1 MLHSTA
7 TIETT
12 PTAPPGRAARETLR
26 FSTAACSLGLV
37 VVAASAKGI
46 CAIFLGD
53 DSEELVRQVQA
64 RFPKANLIAD
74 DAELGETVAH
84 VARHIDSPGADFNL
98 PLDLRGTAFQQLVW
112 QALRE
117 VAAGTTANYTDI
129 ARRIGLP
136 KAVRAVAQACGANPL
151 AVVVPCH
158 RILRLGG
165 GLSGYRWGVERKRAL
180 LAREKAVRPE

>member
-1 MLHSTA
+1 MRH
-7 TIETT
+7 
-12 PTAPPGRAARETLR
+12 
-26 FSTAACSLGLV
+26 
-37 VVAASAKGI
+37 
-46 CAIFLGD
+46 
-53 DSEELVRQVQA
+53 VQA

-74 DAELGETVAH
+74 EAELDETLALV
-84 VARHIDSPGADFNL
+84 VRHIDSPGARFDV
-98 PLDLRGTAFQQLVW
+98 PLDLRGTAFQQQVW

-117 VAAGTTANYTDI
+117 VPAGATANYTEI